1 MSEENLL
8 RVQRLQR
15 VVREQLGVREEEV
28 QLTTSF
34 VNDLGADS
42 LDLVEIVIAIEEE
55 FEIEIPDEH
64 AERFDTIQSVLDY
77 LNAALP
83 KQVAA

>member
-1 MSEENLL
+1 MSHHWAN
-8 RVQRLQR
+8 
-15 VVREQLGVREEEV
+15 
-28 QLTTSF
+28 
-34 VNDLGADS
+34 
-42 LDLVEIVIAIEEE
+42 EEE